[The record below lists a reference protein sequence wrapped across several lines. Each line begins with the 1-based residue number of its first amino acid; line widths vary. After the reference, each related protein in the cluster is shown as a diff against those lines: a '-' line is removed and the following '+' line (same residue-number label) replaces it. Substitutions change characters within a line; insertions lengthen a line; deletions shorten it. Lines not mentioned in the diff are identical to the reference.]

1 MNKLDF
7 SPLPIKEIG
16 YIMRSEDIGQVLK
29 FLNCFTYLPMCL
41 KYKIIT
47 RMHSYGYNKLARK
60 KVYQDL
66 MMLKFFLLRT

>member
-7 SPLPIKEIG
+7 IPLPIKKIG
-16 YIMRSEDIGQVLK
+16 HIMTSEDIGQVLK
-29 FLNCFTYLPMCL
+29 FFSCFTYLPVHL

-60 KVYQDL
+60 KVY
-66 MMLKFFLLRT
+66 